1 MLDCKERGSDGPAW
15 SYAFISQANSRATQ
29 LGPSNAHSCAT
40 PHKVEDMTRS
50 LKKVLSLIEN
60 WLRFMSPL
68 GLAEKHRCDFA
79 GCFHE
84 VRVHRAEWLE
94 LRKYAHELDIDKGSY
109 YDARIG
115 VVNFWCGPDNK
126 PLDWPDVEINKGTL
140 KFPRDYVGAFWAD
153 NLRRRKI
160 TLHFCIHAYT
170 RGEAAGVERMSPE
183 YRRLLLGTEQDQKW
197 VIRQFDLL
205 QHHVALM
212 RNGSFPEPAFD
223 NLQYR

>member
-1 MLDCKERGSDGPAW
+1 
-15 SYAFISQANSRATQ
+15 
-29 LGPSNAHSCAT
+29 
-40 PHKVEDMTRS
+40 MTRS
-50 LKKVLSLIEN
+50 HKKVLSLTED
-60 WLRFMSPL
+60 WLRFSGPL
-68 GLAEKHRCDFA
+68 GLARRASRIFPVGLIECWGMRATAEKHRCDFA

-84 VRVHRAEWLE
+84 VRIPRAEWLE

-140 KFPRDYVGAFWAD
+140 KFPRDYVGAFCAD

-170 RGEAAGVERMSPE
+170 RGEAAAVERMSPK

-205 QHHVALM
+205 RHHVALM
-212 RNGSFPEPAFD
+212 RNGSFPGPAFD
-223 NLQYR
+223 NLQYL